1 LEVFIGRGVAI
12 GSCSWQLARSS
23 WQFST
28 LSTIFNNLPLLH
40 LPPFL
45 LIFKKLTFAKK
56 NSRMEKKASESLVVM
71 TELVLPNDTNNFG
84 NLMGGRLMY
93 WMDIAA
99 ALAAMKHCAA
109 PVVTASV
116 DNISF
121 ETPIKIGNVVHI
133 EAKVTRAF
141 NSSMEVHMN
150 VWGEDAIQQYRY
162 KSNEAYYT
170 FVALD
175 PNGKPRPI
183 NTLVPETEDEIKL
196 HEGALRRRQIRLI
209 LGGKMKPEDAE
220 ELKALFVK

>member
-1 LEVFIGRGVAI
+1 MD
-12 GSCSWQLARSS
+12 
-23 WQFST
+23 
-28 LSTIFNNLPLLH
+28 
-40 LPPFL
+40 
-45 LIFKKLTFAKK
+45 KKPTD
-56 NSRMEKKASESLVVM
+56 SLVNM

-133 EAKVTRAF
+133 EAMVTRAF
-141 NSSMEVHMN
+141 NSSMEVHLN
-150 VWGEDAIQQYRY
+150 VWGEDAIQQYKY

-175 PNGKPRPI
+175 PNGKPRKI
-183 NTLVPETEDEIKL
+183 NGLIPGSEDEKKL
-196 HEGALRRRQIRLI
+196 FEGALRRRQIRLI
-209 LGGKMKPEDAE
+209 LGGKMKPEEAD
-220 ELKALFVK
+220 ELKALFIK